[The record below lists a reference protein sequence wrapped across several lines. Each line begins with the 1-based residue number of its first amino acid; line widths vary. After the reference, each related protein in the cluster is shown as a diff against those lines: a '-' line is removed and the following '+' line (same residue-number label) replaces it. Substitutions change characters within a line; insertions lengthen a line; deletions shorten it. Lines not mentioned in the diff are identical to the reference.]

1 MTEIGQLLKSRYLIS
16 NLLSGGGFSVTY
28 LAKDTHLPDY
38 PDCVVKQLRL
48 LSTDPQQVEKV
59 REFFFNEAKMLRKL
73 GAIHNQIPEL
83 LAYFTDEDSEN
94 FYIVQELVPG
104 KTLKQLLGTE
114 LKLTEPEV
122 IYILKEALEVL
133 EFVHSYNVIHLDI
146 KPDNL
151 ILRSRDYKIALID
164 FGSVKQ
170 VRTQMA
176 TANSLTPQ
184 TTTLGTPGYMPC
196 EQSFGRPKL
205 SSDFYALGMVA
216 IRALT
221 GIHPKELEED
231 LSTGEVLW
239 KEQTHV
245 RPELKA
251 LIDTMVRYHFNQR
264 PQSAS
269 DILIELA
276 KLSSLYPEDVTRCST
291 RLRRMVNEHGGD
303 PSPET
308 ANHTPTRPSD
318 AMRAR
323 YEMPT
328 IVASEPVSFHEPS
341 APPSSPASPNPSST
355 RTPLPPG
362 LASAT
367 ATPNPTHISS
377 AAHLPPASPT
387 TSSTPDSLAPES
399 NHRVPPAY
407 PDTVLIPPPS
417 AVSSAS
423 PSDRYDRDAG
433 AESAPPSSES
443 FSPVESLTSSS
454 PVGSSTGNT
463 ALTETQFTDESL
475 HSLREPGYRAG
486 DRTNLGRQSNLGR
499 QLKVKVAPV
508 LVVTTAIV
516 LGMLAT
522 WGGSLYLERRAYT
535 SEDLQ
540 LLEDARRLADTDL
553 EDAIQI
559 ASEIAPDSRVY
570 DRAQTL
576 IADLQE
582 QQSLAQEQEL
592 LTRARELSVTDL
604 DAALAAVN
612 EIQTNSPLYEEA
624 QLEGLEWQSQ
634 LLEEYLADSS
644 QTLATLEPL
653 ITIRSDVLFLQYDG
667 SSDDK
672 LIGEEGIRRVT
683 IATMSVL
690 RSRYTGFDRL
700 VVYPQNGDLQ
710 GMLDLGLWTSYED
723 GDIGLERL
731 LTQIQ
736 VEERQNTTPD
746 QVAGY
751 TFGRPG

>member
-73 GAIHNQIPEL
+73 GAIHSQIPEL

-151 ILRSRDYKIALID
+151 ILRSRDCKIALID

-176 TANSLTPQ
+176 TSNSLTPQ

-239 KEQTHV
+239 KEQTPV

-276 KLSSLYPEDVTRCST
+276 KLSSFYPEDVTRCSA
-291 RLRRMVNEHGGD
+291 RLRHMVSDSEES
-303 PSPET
+303 PST
-308 ANHTPTRPSD
+308 ATASQEPPTRPSD

-328 IVASEPVSFHEPS
+328 IVASEPASFAESSPHIAPS
-341 APPSSPASPNPSST
+341 SSPAKPNSPQSSPSSH
-355 RTPLPPG
+355 TPIPPG

-367 ATPNPTHISS
+367 ATSEPVHTPPTQTSQPS
-377 AAHLPPASPT
+377 AV
-387 TSSTPDSLAPES
+387 PDSLAPINS
-399 NHRVPPAY
+399 NRTPSEY
-407 PDTVLIPPPS
+407 PDTVLIPPQSRVPASAASGAYGNVQGAKPEASLPS
-417 AVSSAS
+417 MGNPISG
-423 PSDRYDRDAG
+423 AG
-433 AESAPPSSES
+433 PLSG
-443 FSPVESLTSSS
+443 TSSLS
-454 PVGSSTGNT
+454 GNSG
-463 ALTETQFTDESL
+463 AAETQFVEEPTTRSRGSGNGAGGRKSL
-475 HSLREPGYRAG
+475 Q
-486 DRTNLGRQSNLGR
+486 RQF
-499 QLKVKVAPV
+499 KVKVAPV
-508 LVVTTAIV
+508 LVVFTAIV
-516 LGMLAT
+516 LGMLAS
-522 WGGSLYLERRAYT
+522 WGGARYLDRRAYT
-535 SEDLQ
+535 AEDQQ

-553 EDAIQI
+553 EKAIAT
-559 ASEIAPDSRVY
+559 ASEILPNSPLY
-570 DRAQTL
+570 NRATTL
-576 IADLQE
+576 IAELQT

-592 LTRARELSVTDL
+592 LTRARNLSETDL
-604 DAALAAVN
+604 EEALATVN
-612 EIQTNSPLYEEA
+612 EIQSTSPLYEEA

-634 LLEEYLADSS
+634 LLEAYLAESS
-644 QTLATLEPL
+644 QTLATIAPQIAIDAE
-653 ITIRSDVLFLQYDG
+653 VLYLQYDG
-667 SSDDK
+667 SSDER
-672 LIGEEGIRRVT
+672 LAAEEGIRRVA
-683 IATMSVL
+683 IAAMSVL
-690 RSRYTGFDRL
+690 RSRYTGFERL

-710 GMLDLGLWTSYED
+710 GVLEIGLWTSYETEEI
-723 GDIGLERL
+723 DIEGLL
-731 LTQIQ
+731 PQIQ
-736 VEERQNTTPD
+736 VEERPTTTPE

-751 TFGRPG
+751 TSVRRG

>member
-1 MTEIGQLLKSRYLIS
+1 MTEIGKLLKSRYLIS

-48 LSTDPQQVEKV
+48 LSNDPQQVEKV

-104 KTLKQLLGTE
+104 KTLKQLLGTQ

-133 EFVHSYNVIHLDI
+133 EFIHSYNVIHLDI

-221 GIHPKELEED
+221 GIHPKELKED

-251 LIDTMVRYHFNQR
+251 LLDTMVRYHFNQR

-276 KLSSLYPEDVTRCST
+276 KLSSLYPEDVTRCSA
-291 RLRRMVNEHGGD
+291 RLRSMVNQHGETPP
-303 PSPET
+303 PS
-308 ANHTPTRPSD
+308 ANINHVPTRPSD
-318 AMRAR
+318 AVRAR

-328 IVASEPVSFHEPS
+328 IVASEPVSLHESSPQSTPS
-341 APPSSPASPNPSST
+341 PSPVNSNSPSSQ
-355 RTPLPPG
+355 TPIPPG
-362 LASAT
+362 LASPT
-367 ATPNPTHISS
+367 ATSNPTPHPSEPHVSRVNS
-377 AAHLPPASPT
+377 AQ
-387 TSSTPDSLAPES
+387 DSLAPAP
-399 NHRVPPAY
+399 NRVPPAY
-407 PDTVLIPPPS
+407 PEDTVLIPPQP
-417 AVSSAS
+417 AVSAS
-423 PSDRYDRDAG
+423 SPPGRRGRRNTG
-433 AESAPPSSES
+433 AESTSPSGG
-443 FSPVESLTSSS
+443 SSS
-454 PVGSSTGNT
+454 PINYSDTSPAPAGSPAGHTGVI
-463 ALTETQFTDESL
+463 ETQFVDESL
-475 HSLREPGYRAG
+475 PNPRDLAHRA
-486 DRTNLGRQSNLGR
+486 DNHTNLGRQF
-499 QLKVKVAPV
+499 KIKAAPV

-516 LGMLAT
+516 LGMLAS
-522 WGGSLYLERRAYT
+522 WGGARYLERRAYT
-535 SEDLQ
+535 AEDLQ
-540 LLEDARRLADTDL
+540 RLEDARQLADTDL
-553 EDAIQI
+553 DDAIRT
-559 ASEIAPDSRVY
+559 ASEIQPGSPVY
-570 DRAQTL
+570 DRASTL
-576 IADLQE
+576 IAALQAR
-582 QQSLAQEQEL
+582 QSLAQEQEL
-592 LTRARELSVTDL
+592 LTRARDLSATDL
-604 DAALAAVN
+604 EAALAAID
-612 EIQTNSPLYEEA
+612 EIQSSSPLYEEA

-634 LLEEYLADSS
+634 LLEEHLADSS

-653 ITIRSDVLFLQYDG
+653 VVIRSDVVFLQYDA

-672 LIGEEGIRRVT
+672 LVGEEGIRRVA

-690 RSRYTGFDRL
+690 RSRYTDFEQL

-723 GDIGLERL
+723 GEVTLDRL
-731 LTQIQ
+731 LPQIQ
-736 VEERQNTTPD
+736 IEQRPNSTPE
-746 QVAGY
+746 QVASY
-751 TFGRPG
+751 TSGRLG